1 MWQNLYAREVNVSN
15 NSSIHLNNDEEKK
28 KDFIQLFQFAFHS
41 KWRTFFVWSQDFIG
55 TILEPKILA
64 KRLNR
69 WYCNLNIK
77 NCTHLVI
84 NIKIYLWIISI
95 FWFTKMKIRK
105 KKVVV
110 GQLMTTPNENWSV
123 LALWNFLCYLILWLE
138 FGTKSG
144 FKIYQ
149 QGSYC

>member
-1 MWQNLYAREVNVSN
+1 MLVKFFFFFFLRTKYAREVNVSN
-15 NSSIHLNNDEEKK
+15 NSSIHLNNDEEKT

-41 KWRTFFVWSQDFIG
+41 KWRTFFVWNQDFIG

-84 NIKIYLWIISI
+84 NIKIYL
-95 FWFTKMKIRK
+95 
-105 KKVVV
+105 
-110 GQLMTTPNENWSV
+110 
-123 LALWNFLCYLILWLE
+123 
-138 FGTKSG
+138 
-144 FKIYQ
+144 
-149 QGSYC
+149 